1 MNGFIVK
8 ANNRPGEMAQLTE
21 KLADRGVNILIYALV
36 LDANAAIGW
45 VASDEAATRSVLGE
59 LGMTY
64 REIPLIHVTMT
75 DKPGQ
80 TAAIS
85 RRLAKAGVNIEF
97 WLPVDTTA
105 DSFTVAL
112 GVNNVE
118 VAKDVLG
125 DQLTTWSYS

>member
-1 MNGFIVK
+1 MNGFIVE
-8 ANNRPGEMAQLTE
+8 ANNRPGELARLTE

-36 LDANAAIGW
+36 LDGQAAIGW
-45 VASDEAATRSVLGE
+45 VASDEAASRAVLDE

-64 REIPLIHVTMT
+64 RELPLIYVMMT

-105 DSFTVAL
+105 DRFTVAL
-112 GVNNVE
+112 GVDYVDA
-118 VAKDVLG
+118 AKEALG
-125 DQLTTWSYS
+125 EQLTTWSYS